1 MKWRVKR
8 MHETIKREIL
18 DKIKAYDTILLFRH
32 QRMDGD
38 CVGASKGLQG
48 ILRLTYP
55 DKRVLLIDSQHSEYL
70 AFTGPADDDVADEV
84 YREALAIVV
93 DTANSDRIS
102 NEKFRLCREI
112 VKIDHHIP
120 VEDYGALNWVEE
132 EERSSACEMIADFY
146 AAFRD
151 ELKIDRMAATW
162 IYMGMVTDSGR
173 FRFEGVTGETLRLA
187 GLMLDQ
193 GVDIERLYAHLYL
206 ENFDMLGFKAYVYE
220 HMQRTENG
228 VVYLYIDREMQRKF
242 GLTFESASSAI
253 SYLEGIRDCLCWL
266 AFIEP
271 AEGDPAIRVR
281 VRSRFVPTNTLSE
294 RFHGGGHAL
303 ASGAT
308 VYSREEASRL
318 VDEADAMIRAYKE
331 SHDGWM

>member
-1 MKWRVKR
+1 MNETVKR
-8 MHETIKREIL
+8 QIL

-32 QRMDGD
+32 KRMDGD
-38 CVGASKGLQG
+38 CVGASKGLRG
-48 ILRLTYP
+48 ILKLTWP
-55 DKRVLLIDSQHSEYL
+55 EKRVLLIDSQQSDYL
-70 AFTGPADDDVADEV
+70 AFTGPADQDVPDDV
-84 YREALAIVV
+84 YRQALGIVV

-102 NEKFRLCREI
+102 NEKYSLCREVI
-112 VKIDHHIP
+112 KIDHHIP

-132 EERSSACEMIADFY
+132 KRSSACEMIADFY
-146 AAFRD
+146 AGFRD
-151 ELKIDRMAATW
+151 ELRIDRDAATW

-173 FRFEGVTGETLRLA
+173 FRFEGVNGETLRLA

-193 GVDIERLYAHLYL
+193 GVDIERLYANLYL

-253 SYLEGIRDCLCWL
+253 SYLEGIRECLCWL

-271 AEGDPAIRVR
+271 DEGDPAIRVR
-281 VRSRFVPTNTLSE
+281 VRSRFVATNTLSE
-294 RFHGGGHAL
+294 RFNGGGHAL

-308 VYSREEASRL
+308 VYSREEALRMI
-318 VDEADAMIRAYKE
+318 DEADALIKAYKANHE
-331 SHDGWM
+331 GWM

>member
-1 MKWRVKR
+1 MHEQVKR
-8 MHETIKREIL
+8 QIL
-18 DKIKAYDTILLFRH
+18 DRIMDNDTILIFRH
-32 QRMDGD
+32 KRMDGD
-38 CVGASKGLQG
+38 CVGASLGLRG
-48 ILRLTYP
+48 MLRLTWP
-55 DKRVLLIDSQHSEYL
+55 EKRVLVIDSQQSEYL
-70 AFTGPADDDVADEV
+70 AFAGPADDEVPDEV
-84 YREALAIVV
+84 YQNALGIVV

-102 NEKFRLCREI
+102 NQKYSLCRELI
-112 VKIDHHIP
+112 KIDHHIP
-120 VEDYGALNWVEE
+120 VENYGQLNWVE

-146 AAFRD
+146 ASFADVLR
-151 ELKIDRMAATW
+151 IDQAAATA

-173 FRFEGVTGETLRLA
+173 FRFEGVKGDTLRLA

-193 GVDIERLYAHLYL
+193 GVEIEPLYAHLYL
-206 ENFDMLGFKAYVYE
+206 QDFDMLSFKAYVYE

-253 SYLEGIRDCLCWL
+253 SYLESIKDCLCWL

-271 AEGDPAIRVR
+271 DEGDPAIRVR
-281 VRSRFVPTNTLSE
+281 VRSRFVATNGISE

-308 VYSREEASRL
+308 VYSKEEAQQL
-318 VDEADAMIRAYKE
+318 VEAADGLLREYKQTHE
-331 SHDGWM
+331 GWM

>member
-1 MKWRVKR
+1 MNETVKR
-8 MHETIKREIL
+8 QIL

-32 QRMDGD
+32 KRMDGD
-38 CVGASKGLQG
+38 CVGASKGLRG
-48 ILRLTYP
+48 ILKLTWP
-55 DKRVLLIDSQHSEYL
+55 EKRVLLIDSQQSDYL
-70 AFTGPADDDVADEV
+70 AFTGPADQDVPDDV
-84 YREALAIVV
+84 YRQALGIVV

-102 NEKFRLCREI
+102 NEKYSLCREVI
-112 VKIDHHIP
+112 KIDHHIP

-132 EERSSACEMIADFY
+132 KRSSACEMIADFY
-146 AAFRD
+146 AGFRD
-151 ELKIDRMAATW
+151 EPRIDRDAATW

-173 FRFEGVTGETLRLA
+173 FRFEGVNGETLRLA

-193 GVDIERLYAHLYL
+193 GVDIERLYANLYL

-253 SYLEGIRDCLCWL
+253 SYLEGIRECLCWL

-281 VRSRFVPTNTLSE
+281 VRSRFVATNTLSE
-294 RFHGGGHAL
+294 RFNGGGHAL

-308 VYSREEASRL
+308 VYSREEALRMI
-318 VDEADAMIRAYKE
+318 DEADALIKAYKANHE
-331 SHDGWM
+331 GWM

>member
-1 MKWRVKR
+1 MNETVKR
-8 MHETIKREIL
+8 QIL

-32 QRMDGD
+32 KRMDGD
-38 CVGASKGLQG
+38 CVGASKGLRG
-48 ILRLTYP
+48 ILKLTWP
-55 DKRVLLIDSQHSEYL
+55 EKRVLLIDSQQSDYL
-70 AFTGPADDDVADEV
+70 AFTGPADEDVPDDV
-84 YREALAIVV
+84 YRQALGIVV

-102 NEKFRLCREI
+102 NEKYSLCREVI
-112 VKIDHHIP
+112 KIDHHIP

-132 EERSSACEMIADFY
+132 KRSSACEMIADFY
-146 AAFRD
+146 AGFRD
-151 ELKIDRMAATW
+151 ELRIDRDAATW

-173 FRFEGVTGETLRLA
+173 FRFEGVNGETLRLA

-193 GVDIERLYAHLYL
+193 GVDIERLYANLYL

-253 SYLEGIRDCLCWL
+253 SYLEGIRECLCWL

-281 VRSRFVPTNTLSE
+281 VRSRFVATNTLSE
-294 RFHGGGHAL
+294 RFNGGGHAL

-308 VYSREEASRL
+308 VYSREEALRMI
-318 VDEADAMIRAYKE
+318 DEADALIKAYKANHE
-331 SHDGWM
+331 GWM

>member
-1 MKWRVKR
+1 MNETVKR
-8 MHETIKREIL
+8 QIL

-32 QRMDGD
+32 KRMDGD
-38 CVGASKGLQG
+38 CVGASKGLRG
-48 ILRLTYP
+48 ILKLTWP
-55 DKRVLLIDSQHSEYL
+55 EKRVLLIDSQQSDYL
-70 AFTGPADDDVADEV
+70 AFTGPADQDVPDDV
-84 YREALAIVV
+84 YRQALGIVV

-102 NEKFRLCREI
+102 NEKYSLCREVI
-112 VKIDHHIP
+112 KIDHHIP

-132 EERSSACEMIADFY
+132 KRSSACEMIADFY
-146 AAFRD
+146 AGFRD
-151 ELKIDRMAATW
+151 ELRIDRDAATW

-173 FRFEGVTGETLRLA
+173 FRFEGVNGETLRLA

-193 GVDIERLYAHLYL
+193 GVDIERLYANLYL

-253 SYLEGIRDCLCWL
+253 SYLEGIRECLCWL

-281 VRSRFVPTNTLSE
+281 VRSRFVATNTLSE
-294 RFHGGGHAL
+294 RFNGGGHAL

-308 VYSREEASRL
+308 VYSREEALRMI
-318 VDEADAMIRAYKE
+318 DEADALIKAYKANHE
-331 SHDGWM
+331 GWM

>member
-1 MKWRVKR
+1 MNETVKR
-8 MHETIKREIL
+8 QIL

-32 QRMDGD
+32 KRMDGD
-38 CVGASKGLQG
+38 CVGASKGLRG
-48 ILRLTYP
+48 ILKLTWP
-55 DKRVLLIDSQHSEYL
+55 EKRVLLIDSQQSDYL
-70 AFTGPADDDVADEV
+70 AFTGPADEDVPDDV
-84 YREALAIVV
+84 YRQALGIVV

-102 NEKFRLCREI
+102 NEKYSLCREVI
-112 VKIDHHIP
+112 KIDHHIP

-132 EERSSACEMIADFY
+132 KRSSACEMIADFY
-146 AAFRD
+146 AGFRD
-151 ELKIDRMAATW
+151 ELRIDRDAATW

-173 FRFEGVTGETLRLA
+173 FRFEGVNGETLRLA

-193 GVDIERLYAHLYL
+193 GVDIERLYANLYL
-206 ENFDMLGFKAYVYE
+206 ENFDMLGFKAFVYE

-253 SYLEGIRDCLCWL
+253 SYLEGIRECLCWL

-281 VRSRFVPTNTLSE
+281 VRSRFVATNTLSE
-294 RFHGGGHAL
+294 RFNGGGHAL

-308 VYSREEASRL
+308 VYSREEALRMI
-318 VDEADAMIRAYKE
+318 DEADALIKAYKANHE
-331 SHDGWM
+331 GWM